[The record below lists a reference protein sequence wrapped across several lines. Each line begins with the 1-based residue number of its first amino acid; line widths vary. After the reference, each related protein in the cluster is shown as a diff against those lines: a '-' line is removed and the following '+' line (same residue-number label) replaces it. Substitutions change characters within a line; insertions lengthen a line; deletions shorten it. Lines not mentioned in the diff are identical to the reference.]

1 MSPLKKGA
9 IYVAI
14 SIIFLIISVRIY
26 EKINNSDINI
36 KKFTAFYAV
45 PGEKISDENR
55 IKNVIAKKIGAEI
68 EEEWLNNKT
77 PEEKIQS
84 MIESGKYPDFIDGGD
99 GTQNLIDAG
108 ALIPLDEHLDKYP
121 NLKNYLTEKEW
132 DKVRSEDGHIYI
144 IPQFGVTQGEDTAT
158 YFNDEAF
165 WIQKAVLEWDNYPE
179 IKTLDQYFD
188 LIERYK
194 EANPTIMVIQQ

>member
-99 GTQNLIDAG
+99 D
-108 ALIPLDEHLDKYP
+108 
-121 NLKNYLTEKEW
+121 
-132 DKVRSEDGHIYI
+132 
-144 IPQFGVTQGEDTAT
+144 DTNT
-158 YFNDEAF
+158 KGCKCISTFRRLY
-165 WIQKAVLEWDNYPE
+165 
-179 IKTLDQYFD
+179 
-188 LIERYK
+188 R
-194 EANPTIMVIQQ
+194 